1 MNMTNKNPNGFD
13 NDSAANLIRS
23 KLDQL
28 YSSEPEI
35 SEEKEEITNTG
46 VHSKHQKF
54 VQSLFSSGRSYPDIQ
69 TAWHNYY
76 ISLPDNE
83 KHEVWQEFYS
93 LQNSQH
99 QTLPNSSP
107 SDTDN
112 SIHKSRNLKNSHLH
126 YAVKARKPS
135 QRKVSEI
142 KNTIANKISA
152 DGKLTTKHHLK
163 SLLFGI
169 AVSLGFAGIM
179 GFTLFNQLFIAP
191 FISPSINASASP
203 IIIPSDGQ
211 ANVSPEPKIII
222 PKLNVEAP
230 IVTDAPDIQEENIQK
245 ALEKGVV
252 LYPNT
257 GQPGE
262 LGNQVFFGHSSNNL
276 FNRGDYKYVFVLLG
290 KLETGDVIYVNFNSK
305 QYTYRVI
312 DKRIIKPTQVEVLT
326 EQPVPSLIT
335 LITCDPPGSNV
346 NRLVVQAEQINP
358 KVEENKPSTAKKSD
372 QSPPV
377 LAGSPESLL
386 RRIWNS
392 IF

>member
-1 MNMTNKNPNGFD
+1 MNMTNKKPADYD
-13 NDSAANLIRS
+13 NDSATNLIRS
-23 KLDQL
+23 KLDKL
-28 YSSEPEI
+28 YSSEPDINDEKKEI
-35 SEEKEEITNTG
+35 IDTG
-46 VHSKHQKF
+46 VHSKHQRF
-54 VQSLFSSGRSYPDIQ
+54 IQSLLSSGKSQPDIQ
-69 TAWHNYY
+69 AAWHNYY
-76 ISLPDNE
+76 ISLPDSE

-93 LQNSQH
+93 LQNSHH
-99 QTLPNSSP
+99 QTIEPMALPDFKTTSHN
-107 SDTDN
+107 T
-112 SIHKSRNLKNSHLH
+112 HNLKNSHLH

-152 DGKLTTKHHLK
+152 DGKLTTKHHIK

-169 AVSLGFAGIM
+169 AVSLGFASIM
-179 GFTLFNQLFIAP
+179 GFTLFNQLLIAP

-211 ANVSPEPKIII
+211 LNVSPEPKIII

-230 IVTDAPDIQEENIQK
+230 IVTDAPDNQEENIQK
-245 ALEKGVV
+245 ALERGVV

-290 KLETGDVIYVNFNSK
+290 KLDTGDVIYVNFNSK

-312 DKRIIKPTQVEVLT
+312 DKRIVKPTQVEVLA

-346 NRLVVQAEQINP
+346 NRLVIQAEQINP
-358 KVEENKPSTAKKSD
+358 KVEENKPSTAN
-372 QSPPV
+372 QAEQPQPV